1 MQTSFNIFNCFYDLM
16 FIVLNFLFQN
26 AGGKEI
32 VEQQHLLR
40 YQTTK
45 LMQMEILTR
54 LPTLK
59 VIFIYI

>member
-1 MQTSFNIFNCFYDLM
+1 M
-16 FIVLNFLFQN
+16 FIALFFLFQN
-26 AGGKEI
+26 TGGKEI
-32 VEQQHLLR
+32 VEQQHRLR

>member
-1 MQTSFNIFNCFYDLM
+1 M
-16 FIVLNFLFQN
+16 FIVLYFLFQN

-45 LMQMEILTR
+45 RMSMEISTR

-59 VIFIYI
+59 VISISILLVEAHLK

>member
-1 MQTSFNIFNCFYDLM
+1 M
-16 FIVLNFLFQN
+16 FIALFFLFQN

-32 VEQQHLLR
+32 VEQHHLVR

-54 LPTLK
+54 QPTLK
-59 VIFIYI
+59 VRFIYI

>member
-1 MQTSFNIFNCFYDLM
+1 M
-16 FIVLNFLFQN
+16 FIVLYFLFQN

-45 LMQMEILTR
+45 QMQMEILTR

-59 VIFIYI
+59 VIFISI